1 MSIEFLQLLVSVLG
15 VAIAAVGLPF
25 VYLQLRNLNQSLR
38 VASHAAIY
46 EQASDFRSH
55 LVEHPHFR
63 KYFFDGVEILPGDPN
78 YNQVITL
85 AEMFLN
91 YLEHIAVLE
100 KNFGQENKPALDSFV
115 ASALK
120 RGPILRVHLADN
132 PELYSDALR
141 RFCHK

>member
-1 MSIEFLQLLVSVLG
+1 MSIESLQLLVSLAG
-15 VAIAAVGLPF
+15 VAIAAVGLPII
-25 VYLQLRNLNQSLR
+25 YLQLRNVSQSLR
-38 VASHAAIY
+38 SSTHAAIY
-46 EQASDFRSH
+46 EQASGFRSH
-55 LVEHPHFR
+55 LVEHPHLR

-78 YNQVITL
+78 YNQVLTL

-100 KNFGQENKPALDSFV
+100 TSFGQDNKPALDLFV

-120 RGPILRVHLADN
+120 RGPILRVHLAEN

>member
-1 MSIEFLQLLVSVLG
+1 MSIELSQLLVSILG
-15 VAIAAVGLPF
+15 VVIAAVGLPF
-25 VYLQLRNLNQSLR
+25 VYLQLRNLNQSIR

-46 EQASDFRSH
+46 EQASGFRSH
-55 LVEHPHFR
+55 LVAHPHLR
-63 KYFFDGVEILPGDPN
+63 KYIFDGVELLPRDPD
-78 YNQVITL
+78 YDQALTL

-100 KNFGQENKPALDSFV
+100 KNFGHENKPALDAFV
-115 ASALK
+115 TSALK

-141 RFCHK
+141 RFCHV